1 MRLLL
6 SATARCER
14 GLGFTNA
21 AEVFGGLALD
31 GVDTRRD
38 YCETRV
44 ITVTSAAAR

>member
-31 GVDTRRD
+31 GVDTH